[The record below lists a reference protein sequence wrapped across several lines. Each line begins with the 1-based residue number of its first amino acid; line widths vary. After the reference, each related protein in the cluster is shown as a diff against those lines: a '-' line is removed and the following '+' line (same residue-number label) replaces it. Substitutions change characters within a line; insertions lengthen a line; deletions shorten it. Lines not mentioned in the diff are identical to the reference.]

1 MLKKHNNKLFLIV
14 ILLCLLVISIS
25 IVAARRPLPKNQ
37 IFYLEDESS
46 ALEFIRRNTPTRI
59 NVTAG
64 RFGDF
69 WVNDSEQVF
78 EIWNSLN
85 NLFPLLQQ
93 DQDSNPAYELTVEF
107 FDGNTEK
114 FAIQSPR
121 ILSQR
126 EFINSQLEFEYVRL
140 TNALIGEVYSS
151 DNLANLIEE
160 SNKVFIF
167 HSNFQYP
174 DNMNRTIKLDDYKR
188 EELVSK
194 IKSSDKILDDR
205 IINDYLEE
213 DRYSPSYHIMLE
225 SENDGRFS
233 DVISVLSQGIFFYTD
248 TEFTHRTNIYYTGNL
263 YNFIEETLENRLD

>member
-1 MLKKHNNKLFLIV
+1 MLKKHNNKLIFIV
-14 ILLCLLVISIS
+14 ILLCLLVVTISIF
-25 IVAARRPLPKNQ
+25 AARRPLPKNK
-37 IFYLEDESS
+37 IVYLEDETSS
-46 ALEFIRRNTPTRI
+46 LEFIKRNTPTRI

-69 WVNDSEQVF
+69 WLEDSEQVF

-93 DQDSNPAYELTVEF
+93 EQDSNPAYELTFEF

-126 EFINSQLEFEYVRL
+126 EFLNSKLEFEYVRL

-151 DNLANLIEE
+151 ENLASLIEK
-160 SNKVFIF
+160 SNNVFIF
-167 HSNFQYP
+167 HSSFQYS
-174 DNMNRTIKLDDYKR
+174 DNMNRTVKLDKEKK
-188 EELVSK
+188 EELISK
-194 IKSSDKILDDR
+194 IYKSEKILDDR

-213 DRYSPSYHIMLE
+213 DRYSPSYHIMFE
-225 SENDGRFS
+225 SDNDGHFS
-233 DVISVLSQGIFFYTD
+233 DVISILSPGIFFYTD
-248 TEFTHRTNIYYTGNL
+248 TEFTHRTNIYYTGSL
-263 YNFIEETLENRLD
+263 YNFITEILEN